1 MAGEGY
7 RAAPE
12 RSKAEAKPTQRVRLY
27 TREAKEEREEHDL
40 APYAMRA
47 RRSRGRKHPEEPDPF
62 RMDFERDRDRI
73 VHSTAFRRMEYKTQ
87 VFVNH
92 EGDYYRTRLTHTL
105 EVVQVARSVAS
116 ALGLNEPL
124 VETIALAHD
133 LGHPPFGH
141 KGEETL
147 DALMRE
153 HGGFRHNRQVLRIV
167 DLLEKRAPGY
177 DGLNLTREVR
187 ESLLKGERKTAPE
200 AAEFE
205 PLPQVLLEAQLVD
218 AADETAYTHHDVDD
232 GLKAGIFTEE
242 ELDALAIWRRARARV
257 ETPGLPSRLR
267 ARRTVRALIGIL
279 IQDLIEHSA
288 RAIAQAGFDSP
299 EGARRAAA
307 PAIGHS
313 PEIREEIAPLRTFL
327 HQNFYHHYRVNRMMA
342 KAREMLERLFRA
354 YVGNPRILPPDFQ
367 RWAEREGL
375 QRGVCDYVAGMTD
388 RFAADEY
395 RRLFDPF
402 ERA

>member
-1 MAGEGY
+1 MTTTKGI
-7 RAAPE
+7 
-12 RSKAEAKPTQRVRLY
+12 RLL
-27 TREAKEEREEHDL
+27 TREAKEEREERDL
-40 APYAMRA
+40 PPYAMRA
-47 RRSRGRKHPEEPDPF
+47 RRSRGRRHPEGPDPL
-62 RMDFERDRDRI
+62 RTGFEKDRDRI

-105 EVVQVARSVAS
+105 EVVQVARSAAS

-124 VETIALAHD
+124 VEAIALAHD

-147 DALMRE
+147 DALMRD

-167 DLLEKRAPGY
+167 DLLEKRHPAY
-177 DGLNLTREVR
+177 DGLNLDYEVR

-205 PLPQVLLEAQLVD
+205 PFPQFLLEEQVVD
-218 AADETAYTHHDVDD
+218 AADEIAYTNHDVDD
-232 GLKAGIFTEE
+232 GLKAGIFAEE
-242 ELDALAIWRRARARV
+242 ELDALALWRRARARV
-257 ETPGLPSRLR
+257 EAPGLAGRLR

-279 IQDLIEHSA
+279 INDLIEHSA
-288 RAIAQAGFDSP
+288 GRIAEAGFDSP
-299 EGARRAAA
+299 EAARRA
-307 PAIGHS
+307 PTPTIGHS
-313 PEIREEIAPLRTFL
+313 PEIRAELAPLRAFL
-327 HQNFYHHYRVNRMMA
+327 HRNFYHHYRVNRMMA
-342 KAREMLERLFRA
+342 KAREMLERLFVA
-354 YVGNPRILPPDFQ
+354 YVGNPGTLPPEFQ
-367 RWAEREGL
+367 AWTEREGL
-375 QRGVCDYVAGMTD
+375 HRGVCDYVAGMTD

-395 RRLFDPF
+395 RRLFDPL